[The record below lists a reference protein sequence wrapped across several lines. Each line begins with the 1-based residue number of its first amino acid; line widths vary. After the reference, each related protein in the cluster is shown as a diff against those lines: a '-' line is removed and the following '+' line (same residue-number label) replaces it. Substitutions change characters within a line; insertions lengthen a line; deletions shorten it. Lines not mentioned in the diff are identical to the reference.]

1 MLIVSA
7 TAELVAAAVVPPLRM
22 MMILDGNIQQQP
34 PKQPQPRR
42 LMLGDLPLSSNV
54 LLSPLERISDVGF
67 RRLCYQNGAALT
79 FTEMVYA
86 SELVR
91 GKRGADH
98 LIDTFDDSTVKTGVQ
113 LLVDRTT
120 ARDGH
125 GVDLLKRA
133 LERLEE
139 GATNGR
145 SPRVARQH
153 SRH

>member
-1 MLIVSA
+1 
-7 TAELVAAAVVPPLRM
+7 
-22 MMILDGNIQQQP
+22 
-34 PKQPQPRR
+34 
-42 LMLGDLPLSSNV
+42 MLGDLALSSNV

-67 RRLCYQNGAALT
+67 RRLCFQNGAALT

-86 SELVR
+86 SELVK
-91 GKRGADH
+91 GARGAEH
-98 LIDTFDDSTVKTGVQ
+98 FIDTFDSTTTKTGVQ

-139 GATNGR
+139 GATTNGDHPEWR
-145 SPRVARQH
+145 RNIHAIDLNFGWYVL
-153 SRH
+153 